1 MKGLQLVLKIA
12 LLNVALLF
20 HLSALG
26 QSPDLAL
33 KNIQKKRW
41 DRAYVLLV
49 KALDKDSLNVTAK
62 YVLAQYFFSEDNPA
76 FHLDSAYHH
85 ALSAMRE
92 FQGTTRKQRERL
104 RRSRVDSIHL
114 TSLRKQIDSVAF
126 QRAKAAN
133 TEMALAD
140 FVLHFPLSSDL
151 ELAIELRDSAA
162 YAEAV
167 KKNTYDGFLN
177 LMTLYPESKQLKRA
191 REKYETLLFEDK
203 TLDMTLNS
211 YQTFLMNYPMT
222 PYKSVIQQIMFE
234 YQTASGEKEKFR
246 DFIEAYPENPFAK
259 KATNILFHLV
269 PEAERKVKWG
279 SYFSH
284 DSLRTVMDLEQNYV
298 VPFLH
303 NGKFGF
309 MDKDGKEVIA
319 ALTDS
324 IEYVYLCGN
333 ISEDVISLPDK
344 LISRSGTLIWQG
356 NTTGMDDLGAGFLMI
371 EEEGCRYVIHKSGF
385 KISHGCVNNAK
396 ILSGKLIAVQ
406 QNNFWSIWTLTGR
419 KLIHELDDVFSIKDV
434 IVLKQKDKF
443 KLATLRELTTL
454 PFQFDLADREQF
466 DEVKPL
472 PNDLVLIKV
481 SNNYRLLNQV
491 LETQIDLEDHPLG
504 PSFFGMKSPSDS
516 LKVNIA
522 GQPPE
527 ATQQVIAYDPWIA
540 VKADSSW
547 RLFDSRSSQHLS
559 STYDS
564 IIFSGPFAVAYK
576 KDSLRTYF
584 SGNNFIDWAYP
595 IKAEVMPGQD
605 SSTFLILEEKDVK
618 SIYNRVGRPL
628 FKATFDRIIY
638 AGYGLF
644 IVDNGRK
651 KGIIDIDG
659 KVVLPIVYDG
669 IGTADHGMVS
679 VLKSMKFG
687 LFDGIKKK
695 LIKPEYD
702 KNLTLYNA
710 STLLAYKN
718 GFYGLITWD
727 NRPLSKFEFN
737 EIQYWN
743 DSAAFIKQG
752 SQWMIYEISTR
763 NVLLDRIKK
772 INVVADTPD
781 KKLAIVQQGGGY
793 GVLHNHKGTI
803 LPITFTDLKNVGSA
817 DEPMYFTEKYVEE
830 ASIFVVIYFDDE
842 GKMLRKEVYEHDEYE
857 KIYCPYN

>member
-1 MKGLQLVLKIA
+1 MKGIQLVLKIVV
-12 LLNVALLF
+12 LSGALLF
-20 HLSALG
+20 HLSAVG
-26 QSPDLAL
+26 QSPDFAL
-33 KNIQKKRW
+33 KNIQKKKW

-85 ALSAMRE
+85 TLSALKD
-92 FQGTTRKQRERL
+92 FQGTTRKQRDRL
-104 RRSRVDSIHL
+104 KRFPLDSISL
-114 TSLRKQIDSVAF
+114 TSLLEKIDSVAF

-140 FVLHFPLSSDL
+140 FVLHFPLSSYL
-151 ELAIELRDSAA
+151 NLAIDLRDSVA
-162 YAEAV
+162 YADAV
-167 KKNTYDGFLN
+167 KKNNYDAFLH
-177 LMTLYPESKQLKRA
+177 LMTLYPESKQFNRA

-211 YQTFLMNYPMT
+211 YQNFLKNYPMT
-222 PYKSVIQQIMFE
+222 PYRSLIQQIIFE
-234 YQTASGEKEKFR
+234 YQTASGEKEKFT
-246 DFIEAYPENPFAK
+246 DFIEAYPENPFTK
-259 KATNILFHLV
+259 KATDILFHLV
-269 PEAERKVKWG
+269 PEPERAVKWG
-279 SYFSH
+279 RYFSH
-284 DSLRTVMDLEQNYV
+284 DSLRTVMALEQNYM

-319 ALTDS
+319 ALSDS

-333 ISEDVISLPDK
+333 ISDDVISLPDK
-344 LISRSGTLIWQG
+344 LISRNGALIWQG
-356 NTTGMDDLGAGFLMI
+356 NTTGMDDLGVGFLLI
-371 EEEGCRYVIHKSGF
+371 EEEDCRYVIHKSGF
-385 KISHGCVNNAK
+385 KISHGCVDNAK

-406 QNNFWSIWTLTGR
+406 QNDFWSVWTLAGR
-419 KLIHELDDVFSIKDV
+419 KLIHELDDVFSVKDV
-434 IVLKQKDKF
+434 IVLKQNNKF

-454 PFQFDLADREQF
+454 PFHFNLEDREQF
-466 DEVKPL
+466 DEVKSL
-472 PNDLVLIKV
+472 PNDLVLTKV
-481 SNNYRLLNQV
+481 NDNYRLLNQL
-491 LETQIDLEDHPLG
+491 LETQIDLESRPLG
-504 PSFFGMKSPSDS
+504 PSFFGMTSASDS
-516 LKVNIA
+516 LNINVA
-522 GQPPE
+522 GQPSK
-527 ATQQVIAYDPWIA
+527 AIQVIAYDPWIA
-540 VKADSSW
+540 VKTDSSW
-547 RLFDSRSSQHLS
+547 RLFDSESAHLS

-595 IKAEVMPGQD
+595 VKAKVMPGQD
-605 SSTFLILEEKDVK
+605 SSAFMVLEERDVK
-618 SIYNRVGRPL
+618 SIYSRAGRPL

-644 IVDNGRK
+644 IVDKGGK
-651 KGIIDIDG
+651 KGLINIEG
-659 KVVLPIVYDG
+659 KLVLPMVYDA
-669 IGTADHGMVS
+669 IGTADHGIVS

-710 STLLAYKN
+710 NVISAYKN

-727 NRPLSKFEFN
+727 NQPLSRFEFN
-737 EIQYWN
+737 EIQFWN
-743 DSAAFIKQG
+743 DSAAITKQG
-752 SQWMIYEISTR
+752 SQWMIYEIRTR
-763 NVLLDRIKK
+763 DVLLDRIKK
-772 INVVADTPD
+772 ISVLADKPD
-781 KKLAIVQQGGGY
+781 KKLAIVQQGSSY

-803 LPITFTDLKNVGSA
+803 LPISFTDLKNVGSP

-830 ASIFVVIYFDDE
+830 AAIFVVIYFDDE